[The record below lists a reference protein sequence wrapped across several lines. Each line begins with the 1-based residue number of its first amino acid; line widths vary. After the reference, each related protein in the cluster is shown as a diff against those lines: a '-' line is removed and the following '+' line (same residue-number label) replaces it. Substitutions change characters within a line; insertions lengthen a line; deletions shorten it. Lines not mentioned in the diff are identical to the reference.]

1 MRILAAL
8 FLSTFAWAQTQCA
21 CDSKI
26 PETLNARQCSLSKV
40 VAAQPASIL
49 VFFLPDANPRKPN
62 RLLALPREEKVGMQ
76 SIADL
81 TPETRL
87 ALWTQAIEKAKEKWG
102 DRWGIAYNGDNV
114 RTQCHV
120 HIHIGRLIDGVEA
133 GDFVIV
139 DGPAGIPVPG
149 KDGYWIHPVNGK
161 LHVHTGEQ
169 ICETVLLR

>member
-8 FLSTFAWAQTQCA
+8 FLSTCAWGQTQCT

-40 VAAQPASIL
+40 TAAQPAGIL

-76 SIADL
+76 RIADL
-81 TPETRL
+81 TPESRL

-133 GDFVIV
+133 GDFIVV
-139 DGPAGIPVPG
+139 DGPAEIPVPG